1 MDFQSVLILF
11 SELLK
16 TSSKTGFLVIETE
29 LFDELVWLVERLEIL
44 GE

>member
-29 LFDELVWLVERLEIL
+29 LFDELVGWLKGLKY
-44 GE
+44 